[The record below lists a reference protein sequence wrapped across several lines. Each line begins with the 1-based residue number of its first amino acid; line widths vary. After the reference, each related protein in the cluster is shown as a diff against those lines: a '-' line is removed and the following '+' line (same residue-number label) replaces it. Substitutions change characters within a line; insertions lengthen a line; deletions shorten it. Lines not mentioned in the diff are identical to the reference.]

1 MANLTPSPSRLE
13 VFPTLR
19 EGLSL
24 LPRAIGP
31 FLPLLLLFLV
41 HCLSSLVALIVYQD
55 LRARGAPTQAQ
66 PGEGVPA

>member
-1 MANLTPSPSRLE
+1 VASPAPSPSRLE

-41 HCLSSLVALIVYQD
+41 HCLSSLVALIVNQD
-55 LRARGAPTQAQ
+55 LRARWAPAQAQ
-66 PGEGVPA
+66 PSEGVPA

>member
-24 LPRAIGP
+24 LQRGIGHV
-31 FLPLLLLFLV
+31 LPMVPLILV
-41 HCLSSLVALIVYQD
+41 CCLSSLVALIVYQD
-55 LRARGAPTQAQ
+55 LRARWAPAQAQ